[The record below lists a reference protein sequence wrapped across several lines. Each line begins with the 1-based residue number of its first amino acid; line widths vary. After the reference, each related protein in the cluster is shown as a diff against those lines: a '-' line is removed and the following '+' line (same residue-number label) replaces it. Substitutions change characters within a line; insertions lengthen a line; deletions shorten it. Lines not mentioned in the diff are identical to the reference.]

1 MNIFMRFVSVLRFLI
16 AVIVVVYFV
25 STFTD
30 YSGRAF
36 DRYNNEGV
44 MHQIFWTVQGIFRL
58 AIAYFIWRVS
68 DMTLHQILDRKR
80 NN

>member
-1 MNIFMRFVSVLRFLI
+1 MRFVSVLRFLI

-36 DRYNNEGV
+36 GYNNEGV
-44 MHQIFWTVQGIFRL
+44 MHQIFGRYKEFFT
-58 AIAYFIWRVS
+58 
-68 DMTLHQILDRKR
+68 
-80 NN
+80 

>member
-1 MNIFMRFVSVLRFLI
+1 MGGFMRFVSAFRFLV
-16 AVIVVVYFV
+16 AVIVVIYFIF
-25 STFTD
+25 TFTD

-58 AIAYFIWRVS
+58 AIAYCIWRVL
-68 DMTLHQILDRKR
+68 DMTLHQILERMK